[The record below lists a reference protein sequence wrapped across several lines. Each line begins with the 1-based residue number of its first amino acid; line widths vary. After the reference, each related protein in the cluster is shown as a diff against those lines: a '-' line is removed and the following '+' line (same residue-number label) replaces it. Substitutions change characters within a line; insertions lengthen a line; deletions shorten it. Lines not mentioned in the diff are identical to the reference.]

1 MFDVTFAVVLVLV
14 TVETAFSTGFL
25 RHLSAHLSFPHF
37 TTVISNLIEYLVAVR
52 CTWRMECAVWGILF
66 NCEIKGLEKIIF
78 ISNLSLKF
86 YFIKKASRQMTNDA
100 KNNIISQF

>member
-1 MFDVTFAVVLVLV
+1 
-14 TVETAFSTGFL
+14 
-25 RHLSAHLSFPHF
+25 
-37 TTVISNLIEYLVAVR
+37 
-52 CTWRMECAVWGILF
+52 MECAAWGILF
-66 NCEIKGLEKIIF
+66 NCETKGLEKIIF